1 MGILTNIV
9 AADPD
14 EVAAIGES
22 LQPLEEWSGI
32 ERRDIDTAKIAT
44 LHTLLTG
51 DDMEQ
56 ALYLYEPVYAG
67 MEGALV
73 LRVADDVVEKLAN
86 LDEDALSR
94 VAEELSAT
102 EEFELEQWDADEI
115 EDMVMELAELAQ
127 LAQAQEQS
135 LFVWMHPLLT

>member
-9 AADPD
+9 AADPED
-14 EVAAIGES
+14 VAAIGES

-32 ERRDIDTAKIAT
+32 QRRDIDTAKMAT
-44 LHTLLTG
+44 LHALLTG
-51 DDMEQ
+51 DDLDQ
-56 ALYLYEPVYAG
+56 ALYQYEPIYAG
-67 MEGALV
+67 GEGALV
-73 LRVADDVVEKLAN
+73 LRVADDVVDKLAN

-102 EEFELEQWDADEI
+102 EEFELEQWDADDI

-127 LAQAQEQS
+127 LAQSQDQS
-135 LFVWMHPLLT
+135 LFVWMHPMLT

>member
-14 EVAAIGES
+14 DVAAIGES

-32 ERRDIDTAKIAT
+32 QRRDIDTAKMAT
-44 LHTLLTG
+44 LHALLTG
-51 DDMEQ
+51 DDLDQ
-56 ALYLYEPVYAG
+56 ALYQYEPIYAG
-67 MEGALV
+67 SEGALV
-73 LRVADDVVEKLAN
+73 LRIADDVVDKLAN

-102 EEFELEQWDADEI
+102 EEFELEQWDTDEV

-127 LAQAQEQS
+127 LAQSQEQN
-135 LFVWMHPLLT
+135 LFVWMHPMLT

>member
-9 AADPD
+9 AADQD

-22 LQPLEEWSGI
+22 LQPLEHWSGI

-51 DDMEQ
+51 DDLDQ
-56 ALYLYEPVYAG
+56 ALYLYEPIYAG
-67 MEGALV
+67 AEGALV
-73 LRVADDVVEKLAN
+73 LRVADDVVDKLAG
-86 LDEDALSR
+86 LDEEALSR
-94 VAEELSAT
+94 IAEELSAT
-102 EEFELEQWDADEI
+102 EEFELEQWDSDEV

-127 LAQAQEQS
+127 LAQSQEQN

>member
-9 AADPD
+9 AADKD

-22 LQPLEEWSGI
+22 LQPLEHWSGI
-32 ERRDIDTAKIAT
+32 ERRDIDTVKIAT
-44 LHTLLTG
+44 LHSLLTG
-51 DDMEQ
+51 DDLDQ
-56 ALYLYEPVYAG
+56 ALYLYEPIYAG

-73 LRVADDVVEKLAN
+73 LRVADDVVDKLAG

-102 EEFELEQWDADEI
+102 EEFELEQWDSGEV

-127 LAQAQEQS
+127 LAQSQEQS

>member
-1 MGILTNIV
+1 MGILTHIV
-9 AADPD
+9 AAHPD
-14 EVAAIGES
+14 EVAAIGDS

-44 LHTLLTG
+44 LHSLLTG
-51 DDMEQ
+51 DDLDQ

-127 LAQAQEQS
+127 LAQSQEQN
-135 LFVWMHPLLT
+135 LFVWMHPMLT

>member
-14 EVAAIGES
+14 DVEAIGES

-32 ERRDIDTAKIAT
+32 QRRDIDTAKMAT
-44 LHTLLTG
+44 LHALLTG
-51 DDMEQ
+51 DDFDQ
-56 ALYLYEPVYAG
+56 ALYQYEPIYAG
-67 MEGALV
+67 GEGALV
-73 LRVADDVVEKLAN
+73 LRVADDVVDKLAN

-102 EEFELEQWDADEI
+102 EEFELEQWDADDI

-127 LAQAQEQS
+127 LAQSQDQS
-135 LFVWMHPLLT
+135 LFVWMHPMLT

>member
-9 AADPD
+9 AADED
-14 EVAAIGES
+14 EYAAIGES
-22 LQPLEEWSGI
+22 LQPLEEWSGL

-44 LHTLLTG
+44 LHALLTG
-51 DDMEQ
+51 DELEQ
-56 ALYLYEPVYAG
+56 AFYQCEPIYAG
-67 MEGALV
+67 AEGALV
-73 LRVADDVVEKLAN
+73 LRLADEVVEKLAS

-102 EEFELEQWDADEI
+102 EEFELEQWDADEV

-127 LAQAQEQS
+127 LAQSQEQV
-135 LFVWMHPLLT
+135 LFVWMHPMLT

>member
-9 AADPD
+9 AADPED
-14 EVAAIGES
+14 VAAIGES

-32 ERRDIDTAKIAT
+32 QRRDIDTAKMAT
-44 LHTLLTG
+44 LHALLTG
-51 DDMEQ
+51 DDLDQ
-56 ALYLYEPVYAG
+56 ALYQYEPIYAG
-67 MEGALV
+67 GEGALV
-73 LRVADDVVEKLAN
+73 LRVADDVVDKLAN

-102 EEFELEQWDADEI
+102 EEFELEQWDTDDI

-127 LAQAQEQS
+127 LAQSQDQS
-135 LFVWMHPLLT
+135 LFVWMHPMLT

>member
-1 MGILTNIV
+1 MRILTHIV
-9 AADPD
+9 AAHPD

-44 LHTLLTG
+44 LHSLLTG
-51 DDMEQ
+51 DDLDQ
-56 ALYLYEPVYAG
+56 SLSLYEPVYAG
-67 MEGALV
+67 GEGALV
-73 LRVADDVVEKLAN
+73 LRVADNVVEKLAN
-86 LDEDALSR
+86 LDEDALSN

-102 EEFELEQWDADEI
+102 EEFEFEQWNVDEV

-127 LAQAQEQS
+127 LAHSQEQS
-135 LFVWMHPLLT
+135 LFVWMHPILT

>member
-14 EVAAIGES
+14 DVEAIGES

-32 ERRDIDTAKIAT
+32 QRRDIDTAKMAT
-44 LHTLLTG
+44 LHALLTG
-51 DDMEQ
+51 DDLDQ
-56 ALYLYEPVYAG
+56 ALYQYEPIYAG
-67 MEGALV
+67 GEGALV
-73 LRVADDVVEKLAN
+73 LRVADDVVDKLAN

-102 EEFELEQWDADEI
+102 EEFELEQWDADDI

-127 LAQAQEQS
+127 LAQSQDQS
-135 LFVWMHPLLT
+135 LFVWMHPMLT

>member
-9 AADPD
+9 AADKD

-44 LHTLLTG
+44 LHSLLTG
-51 DDMEQ
+51 DDLDQ
-56 ALYLYEPVYAG
+56 ALYLYEPIYAG

-73 LRVADDVVEKLAN
+73 LRIADDVVEKLAA

-94 VAEELSAT
+94 AAEELSAT
-102 EEFELEQWDADEI
+102 EEFELEQWDADEV

-127 LAQAQEQS
+127 LAQSQEQV
-135 LFVWMHPLLT
+135 LFVWMRPLLT

>member
-14 EVAAIGES
+14 DVAAIGES

-32 ERRDIDTAKIAT
+32 QRRDIDTAKMAT
-44 LHTLLTG
+44 LHALLTG
-51 DDMEQ
+51 DDLDQ

-67 MEGALV
+67 GEGALV
-73 LRVADDVVEKLAN
+73 LRVADDVVDKLAN

-102 EEFELEQWDADEI
+102 EEFELEQWDADDI

-127 LAQAQEQS
+127 LAQSQEQS
-135 LFVWMHPLLT
+135 LFVWMHPMLT

>member
-9 AADPD
+9 AADPED
-14 EVAAIGES
+14 VAAIGES

-51 DDMEQ
+51 DDMDQ

-67 MEGALV
+67 GEGALV
-73 LRVADDVVEKLAN
+73 LRIADDVVDKLAS
-86 LDEDALSR
+86 LDEDALSH

-102 EEFELEQWDADEI
+102 EEFELEQWDTDEV

-127 LAQAQEQS
+127 LAQSQEQS
-135 LFVWMHPLLT
+135 LFVWMHPMLT